1 MNDQKKLLSP
11 LVIIQVLFLVILLP
25 FLPLFVS

>member
-11 LVIIQVLFLVILLP
+11 LVIIQILFLVILLP